1 MFKDLRHLLL
11 HFDGLENLK
20 GKIVAVTWAFSP
32 SYGKPMSVPQGTV
45 ALLSRFGMHIRL
57 AHPPGYELLPDI
69 VEMARAN
76 CTASGGS
83 LAVMNDMETAFKGAH
98 VVYPKSWAP
107 TCILKKRVELLENG
121 TSTDHNMMCLEQQCI
136 EMNSNHLSWE
146 CNEEMMKLTS
156 GGFFFPP

>member
-1 MFKDLRHLLL
+1 MGETHLPPYFCFRYLSIFKTTYE
-11 HFDGLENLK
+11 GL
-20 GKIVAVTWAFSP
+20 
-32 SYGKPMSVPQGTV
+32 

-83 LAVMNDMETAFKGAH
+83 LAVVCWLCGDVLLEAECHYDCYYTDPHEMNDMETAFKGAH

-121 TSTDHNMMCLEQQCI
+121 TSTDHNTMCLEQQCI

-146 CNEEMMKLTS
+146 CNEEMMK
-156 GGFFFPP
+156 